1 MYTIKTNYEH
11 FVNKI
16 KKEAAPYAPP
26 SPQVRP
32 PYALYSALGC
42 LPVRRFFWN
51 FAIKFSKLALTVS
64 ETREKLKQFLIY
76 KRVFKEI
83 PQLFWKDLKTQ
94 LL

>member
-1 MYTIKTNYEH
+1 MDTIKTKYEQ
-11 FVNKI
+11 FVNK
-16 KKEAAPYAPP
+16 KKRRLTR
-26 SPQVRP
+26 RP
-32 PYALYSALGC
+32 LRKSGRLTRYRVPCCC
-42 LPVRRFFWN
+42 LPLRRFFWN

-64 ETREKLKQFLIY
+64 EKRYKLKQFLIY